1 MDASYNVHGT
11 RSVQRLIQVCNEPDM
26 VKDIM
31 DALRGNIASLSSH
44 SNGNHVIQ
52 RCLQHMPDEYRVD
65 VFEEVVKSCMEV
77 PSLSLAHPRSPRID
91 TAAASSSAVSTPRP
105 RSTTTCCSTPSWST
119 PSSSSATPSAT
130 MSSRSPPLS
139 LSSLVPHREGRA
151 QRVRAYHALRPRQGL
166 RALATEVQLQRHR
179 EDPHLRQTRRAWRNR
194 QRNRHLA

>member
-77 PSLSLAHPRSPRID
+77 PSLSEPIIAQTAGNRNGIFYKMRQSGCILCQAVVSYKSIKQQAAQNAQEGIFYDTGTWHPR
-91 TAAASSSAVSTPRP
+91 
-105 RSTTTCCSTPSWST
+105 
-119 PSSSSATPSAT
+119 
-130 MSSRSPPLS
+130 
-139 LSSLVPHREGRA
+139 
-151 QRVRAYHALRPRQGL
+151 
-166 RALATEVQLQRHR
+166 
-179 EDPHLRQTRRAWRNR
+179 
-194 QRNRHLA
+194 